1 VVAAVVATVVH
12 ASVSTRPAMAAVTI
26 NGAGSTWSQI
36 AVDQWRADV
45 ARQGLSIN
53 YQGTG
58 STSGRVFY
66 YSDQVDFAVSE
77 IPFQSQYR
85 DATGTVAVNEV
96 EKASHRPYTYL
107 PIVAGGTSF
116 MYHLDV
122 AGRRITDLR
131 LTPDTIAK
139 IFTGSVRAWNDTA
152 IQATNPNTSLPA
164 LPIRPVVRADGS
176 GTTAQFTA
184 YMASQTPDVW
194 NSFCARIGL
203 TNPCPATSLYPEFEG
218 SVAQPLSD
226 GVANFVSASYNNG
239 TITYVEYGYAK
250 QRGFPVASVRNR
262 AGYFTQPTA
271 LNVAIALQ
279 GAQFNADGT
288 QNLGGVYTFGDPNA
302 YPVSSYSYMIAP
314 TSEAAPFTRDKGEA
328 LGRFILYFVCA
339 GQQKAEQLGYSP
351 LPRNLVANAFDAIRR
366 IPGAPAP
373 PALEASACANP
384 TLASD
389 WPPRNVPPP
398 NPSPTT
404 TPATT
409 PGGGQAADP
418 SAGTAPGTRD
428 AAGAG
433 TDDGALASGAVV
445 ELPGGR
451 IEQVAASAPLELGP
465 VDDGIPKGVPVLA
478 AGLVLAIT
486 IAPPLLSQTFRK
498 RRRHLPPV

>member
-1 VVAAVVATVVH
+1 
-12 ASVSTRPAMAAVTI
+12 
-26 NGAGSTWSQI
+26 
-36 AVDQWRADV
+36 
-45 ARQGLSIN
+45 
-53 YQGTG
+53 
-58 STSGRVFY
+58 
-66 YSDQVDFAVSE
+66 
-77 IPFQSQYR
+77 
-85 DATGTVAVNEV
+85 
-96 EKASHRPYTYL
+96 
-107 PIVAGGTSF
+107 

-122 AGRRITDLR
+122 AGRRVSDLR
-131 LTPDTIAK
+131 LTPDAIAK
-139 IFTGSVRAWNDTA
+139 IFTGAIRSWNDAA
-152 IQATNPNTSLPA
+152 IQATNPGVALPA

-250 QRGFPVASVRNR
+250 QRGFPVVAVRNR
-262 AGYFTQPTA
+262 AGYFTEPTA

-279 GAQFNADGT
+279 GAQFNPDGT
-288 QNLGGVYTFGDPNA
+288 QNLGGVYSFGDPNT

-328 LGRFILYFVCA
+328 LGRFIVYFVCA

-351 LPRNLVANAFDAIRR
+351 LPRNLVANAFAAVRK

-373 PALEASACANP
+373 PALDAGACANP

-398 NPSPTT
+398 TTSPTT
-404 TPATT
+404 TATSPT
-409 PGGGQAADP
+409 NVATGAGGTIADAPGSGGGGATGVGAGP
-418 SAGTAPGTRD
+418 SSAGSVIE
-428 AAGAG
+428 
-433 TDDGALASGAVV
+433 LAD
-445 ELPGGR
+445 GR
-451 IEQVAASAPLELGP
+451 IEQVAASEPIELGP
-465 VDDGIPKGVPVLA
+465 LDDAVPFGAPFLA
-478 AGLVLAIT
+478 AALVLALAIV
-486 IAPPLLSQTFRK
+486 PPLLAHSLRK
-498 RRRHLPPV
+498 RRSDPSRV